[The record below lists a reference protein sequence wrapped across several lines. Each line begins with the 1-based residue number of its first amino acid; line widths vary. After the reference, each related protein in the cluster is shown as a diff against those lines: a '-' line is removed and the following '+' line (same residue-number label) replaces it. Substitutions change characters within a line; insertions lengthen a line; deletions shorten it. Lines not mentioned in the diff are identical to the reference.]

1 MATSVASIRIA
12 VGSRITRASRPLA
25 YLRRYPVIPL
35 VILSAFVL
43 MAILAPA
50 LTPYSPTRTSLPEKN
65 IPPFWQSGGSLSH
78 PLGTDPLGRDI
89 WTRLVFGARVSLIVA
104 LSTLALGGALG
115 GALGLIAGYYRGK
128 LDAILMRAS
137 DITIAFPIILFAILL
152 VVIIGPGLI
161 NLIIAV
167 GLVIWAR
174 YARVIRGEVLTLM
187 TQDFIARARVAGA
200 SDFRIITR
208 HLFPNVVNTLVVLLT
223 LQVGFLIIVESSL
236 SFLGAGVPPP
246 TPPWGSMVASGRD
259 YITSAWWVS
268 AIPGIAI
275 MLIVIAFNMLGD
287 WLRDRLD
294 PKLRQL
300 G

>member
-1 MATSVASIRIA
+1 
-12 VGSRITRASRPLA
+12 
-25 YLRRYPVIPL
+25 
-35 VILSAFVL
+35 
-43 MAILAPA
+43 
-50 LTPYSPTRTSLPEKN
+50 
-65 IPPFWQSGGSLSH
+65 
-78 PLGTDPLGRDI
+78 
-89 WTRLVFGARVSLIVA
+89 LVFGARVSLIVA